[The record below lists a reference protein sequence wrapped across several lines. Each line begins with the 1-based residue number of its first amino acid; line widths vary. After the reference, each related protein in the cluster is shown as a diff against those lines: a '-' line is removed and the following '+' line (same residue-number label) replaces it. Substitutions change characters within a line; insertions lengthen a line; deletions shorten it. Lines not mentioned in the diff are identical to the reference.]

1 MEMIYVGEPCHYLT
15 IGNLYDITLNPDRKF
30 WIQSDKDNTCSFTVE
45 GFLRS
50 FIHPSHYKQEGESKK
65 QEVRLYQVGDTVYHW
80 RYGKGEVLVSE
91 RNVRV
96 DFEKGINRCF
106 TADGRYDTEEPSPT
120 LSFTP
125 YDLANGGFSQ
135 ERPKPEPKIGDV
147 GYFWD
152 DDSSLCS
159 YSKIEHIVWDATY
172 KYKPKFG
179 DYCKNFS
186 NEPPAHIKQ

>member
-1 MEMIYVGEPCHYLT
+1 MKYIGE
-15 IGNLYDITLNPDRKF
+15 DRP
-30 WIQSDKDNTCSFTVE
+30 NSFTNGSVYNISKHSA
-45 GFLRS
+45 GYVKTKDDSGSIHSLDIYFVLQN
-50 FIHPSHYKQEGESKK
+50 FIHPSHYKPEGESKK
-65 QEVRLYQVGDTVYHW
+65 QKVCLYQVGDTVYHW

-147 GYFWD
+147 GYFWN
-152 DDSSLCS
+152 DDSSLCG
-159 YSKIEHIVWDATY
+159 YSKIEHIVWGATY
-172 KYKPKFG
+172 KYEPKFG
-179 DYCKNFS
+179 DCCKNFS
-186 NEPPAHIKQ
+186 HEPPAHIK